1 MEKST
6 ARRSRRR
13 TSKVSPEHILSGL
26 DLAKLGDGEV
36 AYIRMMT
43 SDEAQKMFPTITG
56 LPDGSNIFALHSAD
70 GTPLALTDSRQ
81 AAVGHALGDQLVVAS
96 IH

>member
-1 MEKST
+1 MEKNSVKRG
-6 ARRSRRR
+6 RRKSV
-13 TSKVSPEHILSGL
+13 KPSPHHILSGL
-26 DLAKLGDGEV
+26 DLAKMGDGEV

-56 LPDGSNIFALHSAD
+56 LPDGTNIFALHSAD
-70 GTPLALTDSRQ
+70 GTPLALTDSKQ
-81 AAVGHALGDQLVVAS
+81 AALGHALGDQLVVAS

>member
-1 MEKST
+1 MEKT
-6 ARRSRRR
+6 TIKARRRRLP
-13 TSKVSPEHILSGL
+13 KMADHVLSGL
-26 DLAKLGDGEV
+26 DLAKLGDGKL

-43 SDEAQKMFPTITG
+43 SDEAQRMFPTVSG
-56 LPDGSNIFALHSAD
+56 LPDGTNIFALHSAD

-81 AAVGHALGDQLVVAS
+81 AAMGHALGDSLEVAS

>member
-1 MEKST
+1 MEKTSVK
-6 ARRSRRR
+6 RSRRR
-13 TSKVSPEHILSGL
+13 SSKIAAHILSGL

-43 SDEAQKMFPTITG
+43 SDEAQRMFPTITG

-81 AAVGHALGDQLVVAS
+81 AAMGHALGDRLVVAS

>member
-1 MEKST
+1 MDKNT
-6 ARRSRRR
+6 VKRSRRR
-13 TSKVSPEHILSGL
+13 HSKVSAGHIIRGF

-36 AYIRMMT
+36 AYIRVMT
-43 SDEAQKMFPTITG
+43 SDEAQRMFPSISG

-81 AAVGHALGDQLVVAS
+81 AAMGHAMGDKLVVAS

>member
-1 MEKST
+1 MEKTSVK
-6 ARRSRRR
+6 RSRKR
-13 TSKVSPEHILSGL
+13 LSRIAEQVLGGL
-26 DLAKLGDGEV
+26 DLAMLGDGEV
-36 AYIRMMT
+36 AYIRMMS
-43 SDEAQKMFPTITG
+43 SDEAQRMFPTVTG

-81 AAVGHALGDQLVVAS
+81 AAVGHAMSDRLQVAS